1 MSVRVL
7 TNLLIAGF
15 VGAWISGPTVTVSL
29 KDNDVVSDVT
39 KVTAQAFSEAGVAK
53 IEFSVDDQLRA
64 TLTKAPYEYK
74 WDTIDEDEG
83 RHTLIVSIYDGE
95 GKTGTKRVKVEVD
108 NGLSKGVKPHAEMAQ
123 SLFRKGE
130 LDAAMLEARKAY
142 RVNNADIDAIRA
154 LAAATGGKGDYNR
167 AIDLLEKQ
175 QNINNQL
182 IGDAKNYPLSDKSSM
197 ELRGLFRLLRA
208 EKQPNATAM
217 LPDLTTAYDFWRK
230 LYANYLTE
238 VRAAHPDTDKT
249 AAGLFAVGDA
259 LYYHGEYDAALAL
272 YQKAPSDGK
281 EGVYAAHRSALA
293 MLRLRRQK
301 DAEFV
306 LTSLINAGKG
316 TDVTHAILGDIALMQ
331 HKYAKARSEA
341 EGPASRGSLS
351 GLVIAS
357 HADVGKANYRQA
369 FEELKQAAV
378 KAPDFAEVQYLAAG
392 LFTDTGDLKRASSSL
407 FAAMRAD
414 PGLLDFYAARGF
426 QLASLVP
433 TDGFTQ
439 AQAFFDFVLQRDPH
453 HHGAMVGK
461 AMCLVNQKKY
471 AQAEPLLK
479 ELTREDRDSA
489 DVWIIQA
496 ALLAPG
502 TAQQGASEAL
512 ATARKLDPEHF
523 NYIYVPRMTEIAP
536 RVASYRR
543 PPLLTP
549 ALIALEETGK

>member
-1 MSVRVL
+1 MIARVL
-7 TNLLIAGF
+7 SNLLITALA
-15 VGAWISGPTVTVSL
+15 GAWISGPTVTVSV

-39 KVTAQAFSEAGVAK
+39 KVTAQAFSEAGVTK
-53 IEFSVDDQLRA
+53 VEFSVDDQLRA

-83 RHTLIVSIYDGE
+83 RHTLIVAVFDGE

-123 SLFRKGE
+123 ALFRKGE

-182 IGDAKNYPLSDKSSM
+182 IGDAKSYPLSDKSSM
-197 ELRGLFRLLRA
+197 ELRGLFRMLRA
-208 EKQPNATAM
+208 EKQPNAAAM
-217 LPDLTTAYDFWRK
+217 LPDLTTSYDFWRK
-230 LYANYLTE
+230 LYVNYLTD
-238 VRAAHPDTDKT
+238 VRSAHPDTDQS

-272 YQKAPSDGK
+272 YQKAPTGGK
-281 EGVYAAHRSALA
+281 DGVYAAHRSALA
-293 MLRLRRQK
+293 MIRLGRLK
-301 DAEFV
+301 DAELL
-306 LTSLINAGKG
+306 LTSLISAGKG
-316 TDVTHAILGDIALMQ
+316 TDVTHAILGDIALIQ
-331 HKYAKARSEA
+331 RRYAKARSEMD
-341 EGPASRGSLS
+341 GPVSHSSLS

-369 FEELKQAAV
+369 LDELKQAAA
-378 KAPDFAEVQYLAAG
+378 KASDFAEVQYLAAG
-392 LFTDTGDLKRASSSL
+392 LFTDTRDLARASSSL

-414 PGLLDFYAARGF
+414 PGLLDFYAMRGF

-433 TDGFTQ
+433 TDGFAQ
-439 AQAFFDFVLQRDPH
+439 AQVFFDFVLQREPH
-453 HHGAMVGK
+453 HHAAMIGK

-489 DVWIIQA
+489 DVWIVQA
-496 ALLAPG
+496 AVLASG
-502 TAQQGASEAL
+502 TVQQGASEAL

-523 NYIYVPRMTEIAP
+523 NYIYVPKMAEIAS
-536 RVASYRR
+536 RVATYRR